1 IILASPGRRRRRICM
16 GRAICKGPC
25 QRHIVAAD
33 GPRSR
38 KYHIRRVER
47 AARPTIALP
56 VMGGRPMK
64 ALAATMVFL
73 SLTVVAA
80 AKPTPVSSL
89 NTIQDLIQT
98 SVRNDTDVNTG
109 PSGA

>member
-1 IILASPGRRRRRICM
+1 
-16 GRAICKGPC
+16 
-25 QRHIVAAD
+25 
-33 GPRSR
+33 
-38 KYHIRRVER
+38 
-47 AARPTIALP
+47 
-56 VMGGRPMK
+56 MK

-109 PSGA
+109 PSGALPERSYFEAPQPQLNVSCRLQLSVFDKTRLTEACN

>member
-1 IILASPGRRRRRICM
+1 
-16 GRAICKGPC
+16 
-25 QRHIVAAD
+25 
-33 GPRSR
+33 
-38 KYHIRRVER
+38 
-47 AARPTIALP
+47 
-56 VMGGRPMK
+56 MK

-98 SVRNDTDVNTG
+98 SVRNDTEVTTG
-109 PSGA
+109 PSGALLERSYFEAPQPQLNVSCRLQLSVFDKTRLTHACN

>member
-1 IILASPGRRRRRICM
+1 
-16 GRAICKGPC
+16 
-25 QRHIVAAD
+25 
-33 GPRSR
+33 
-38 KYHIRRVER
+38 
-47 AARPTIALP
+47 
-56 VMGGRPMK
+56 MK

-109 PSGA
+109 PSGALLERSYFEAPQPQLNVSCRLQLSVFDKTRLTHACN

>member
-1 IILASPGRRRRRICM
+1 
-16 GRAICKGPC
+16 
-25 QRHIVAAD
+25 
-33 GPRSR
+33 
-38 KYHIRRVER
+38 
-47 AARPTIALP
+47 
-56 VMGGRPMK
+56 MK

-80 AKPTPVSSL
+80 AKQTPVSSL

-109 PSGA
+109 PSGALLERSYFEAPQPQLNVSCRLQLSVFDKTRLTEACN

>member
-1 IILASPGRRRRRICM
+1 
-16 GRAICKGPC
+16 
-25 QRHIVAAD
+25 
-33 GPRSR
+33 
-38 KYHIRRVER
+38 
-47 AARPTIALP
+47 
-56 VMGGRPMK
+56 MK

-73 SLTVVAA
+73 SLTVLAA

-109 PSGA
+109 PSGALLERSYFEAPQPQLNVSCRLQLSVFDKTRLTEACN